1 MYQPL
6 QHDAKA
12 CQSQVK
18 RVATVVFYCGD
29 EVLRQWYKRYTWLEL
44 VFWVGSVLS
53 IDVKVRVVN
62 CRNSIN

>member
-44 VFWVGSVLS
+44 VPFTACAIFGLGAA
-53 IDVKVRVVN
+53 ILN
-62 CRNSIN
+62 FMT